1 LNITPSIAATAVSLA
16 DPFPRDPMD
25 RIIYATA
32 IEEGLQLVT
41 KDERLRKFPYSRQI
55 TIW

>member
-1 LNITPSIAATAVSLA
+1 
-16 DPFPRDPMD
+16 MD

-41 KDERLRKFPYSRQI
+41 KDERMRNFPYSRQI